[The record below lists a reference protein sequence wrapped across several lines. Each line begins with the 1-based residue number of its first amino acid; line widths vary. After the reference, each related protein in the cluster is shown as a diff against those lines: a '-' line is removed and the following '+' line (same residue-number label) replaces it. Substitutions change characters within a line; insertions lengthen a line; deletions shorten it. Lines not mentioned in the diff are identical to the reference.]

1 MATEKESLRLLC
13 KSIIARLENHKSI
26 SFPPRLRQIVQD
38 EVLGLIGPYVLTD
51 EDLRERTLAKVGAKA
66 EMLQDSKFTD
76 SDQYRAAKAVIR
88 NNFGTDELNGF
99 YFQKSPKIVAS
110 TIVQYLM
117 RSSHIDD
124 VFETDED
131 LEHQIVDIVKKF
143 NLAEVH

>member
-13 KSIIARLENHKSI
+13 KSIIARLENHKAI
-26 SFPPRLRQIVQD
+26 SFPPRLRQVVQD
-38 EVLGLIGPYVLTD
+38 EVFGLIVPFILTD
-51 EDLRERTLAKVGAKA
+51 EDLRERTLAKVGAKT
-66 EMLQDSKFTD
+66 EMLQDTKFTD
-76 SDQYRAAKAVIR
+76 SEQYRAAKAVVR
-88 NNFGTDELNGF
+88 NSFGTDELNGF
-99 YFQKSPKIVAS
+99 YFQKPPKIVAG

-131 LEHQIVDIVKKF
+131 LEQQIVEIVKKF